1 MSDSILQLHKIS
13 KIFIMGK
20 SKNQRKALRALQDL
34 HHAYESAVKKH
45 DDSHASQ
52 LLAQLDKAQRLF
64 TKELYDE
71 SYKASTGKSLKK
83 RNDKGFVVHALS
95 DINLTI
101 KPGELVA
108 IMGPSG
114 SGKSTLLNM
123 LGLLDEPTAGRILV
137 NGKDITAIKPRELP
151 DIRSHE
157 LGFVF
162 QSFNLVTTLTALE
175 NVMLPLRYS
184 GVDRRLRREKAKKAL
199 EQVGLASRLH
209 HLPSELSGGQQQRVA
224 IARSIVNN
232 PAVVFGDELTGELD
246 TKMTREVMAL
256 IQKLN
261 EAGQTFVIVTHN
273 PEVAQYCKRVILMR
287 DGKIDKDIQV
297 KVPKVPKN

>member
-1 MSDSILQLHKIS
+1 MSDAILQLKKLN

-20 SKNQRKALRALQDL
+20 SKNPRKALRALQKL
-34 HHAYESAVKKH
+34 HLDYESAMAKH
-45 DDSHASQ
+45 DDKRTAD
-52 LLAQLDKAQRLF
+52 LLKRLEKAQQLF

-71 SYKASTGKSLKK
+71 SYKTSTGKQLKK
-83 RNDKGFVVHALS
+83 RTDKGIVVHALS

-123 LGLLDEPTAGRILV
+123 LGLLDEPSAGHILI

-151 DIRSHE
+151 NIRSHE

-162 QSFNLVTTLTALE
+162 QSFNLITTLTALE
-175 NVMLPLRYS
+175 NVMLPLRYAN
-184 GVDRRLRREKAKKAL
+184 VDWRIRRQKAEKAL
-199 EQVGLASRLH
+199 EQVGLKSRLH

-246 TKMTREVMAL
+246 TRMTREVMAL

-261 EAGQTFVIVTHN
+261 KAGQTFVIVTHN
-273 PEVAQYCKRVILMR
+273 PEVAQYCKRIIHMR
-287 DGKIDKDIQV
+287 DGKIAKDM
-297 KVPKVPKN
+297 KVASPKAA

>member
-13 KIFIMGK
+13 KVFIMGK
-20 SKNQRKALRALQDL
+20 SKNPRKALRALQEL
-34 HHAYESAVKKH
+34 HHAYEGAVKQH
-45 DDSHASQ
+45 DDSHASR
-52 LLAQLDKAQRLF
+52 LLKQLDRAQQLF

-71 SYKASTGKSLKK
+71 SYEAGTGKSLKK
-83 RNDKGFVVHALS
+83 RIDKGFVVHALS

-123 LGLLDEPTAGRILV
+123 LGLLDEPTAGRISV

-151 DIRSHE
+151 NIRSHE

-162 QSFNLVTTLTALE
+162 QSFNLITTLTALE
-175 NVMLPLRYS
+175 NVMLPLRYAN
-184 GVDRRLRREKAKKAL
+184 VDRRARREKAKKAL
-199 EQVGLASRLH
+199 EQVGLGSRLH

-232 PAVVFGDELTGELD
+232 PSVVFGDELTGELD
-246 TKMTREVMAL
+246 TKMTREVMGL

-261 EAGQTFVIVTHN
+261 RAGQTFVIVTHN
-273 PEVAQYCKRVILMR
+273 PEVAQYCKRVIYMR
-287 DGKIDKDIQV
+287 DGKIDKDANV
-297 KVPKVPKN
+297 SAPRVA

>member
-1 MSDSILQLHKIS
+1 MSDSIVQLKKIN

-20 SKNQRKALRALQDL
+20 SKNPRKALRALQHL
-34 HHAYESAVKKH
+34 HLDYDGAAAKH
-45 DDSHASQ
+45 DDKRAAA
-52 LLAQLDKAQRLF
+52 LLDRLEKAQRLF

-71 SYKASTGKSLKK
+71 SYKVSTGKTLKK
-83 RNDKGFVVHALS
+83 RNDKGIVVHALS

-101 KPGELVA
+101 KQGELVA

-123 LGLLDEPTAGRILV
+123 LGLLDEPSAGHIKI
-137 NGKDITAIKPRELP
+137 NDKDITAIKPRDLP
-151 DIRSHE
+151 NIRSHE

-162 QSFNLVTTLTALE
+162 QSFNLITTLTALE
-175 NVMLPLRYS
+175 NVMLPLRYA
-184 GVDRRLRREKAKKAL
+184 GVDWRTRRKKAEKAL
-199 EQVGLASRLH
+199 EQVGLKSRLH

-232 PAVVFGDELTGELD
+232 PAVVFGDEMTGELD

-261 EAGQTFVIVTHN
+261 KAGQTFVIVTHN
-273 PEVAQYCKRVILMR
+273 PEVAEYCKRVIHMR
-287 DGKIDKDIQV
+287 DGKVAKDT
-297 KVPKVPKN
+297 KVTSPRIA